1 MILSSKH
8 VTLRFKETNR
18 SFGISQRMLS
28 RTLRGLE
35 RDGLVN
41 RRYYPTIPSKMESGL
56 TPMGISFQNPIL
68 SSVDFDLDAVRRT

>member
-35 RDGLVN
+35 RDGL
-41 RRYYPTIPSKMESGL
+41 YYPTIPSKMESGL